1 MLIPKNRFLTSL
13 IFCILLAIGTANRS
27 LAKPDQERTE
37 PSTQIDVV
45 IALDVS
51 GSMSGLIASAKQR
64 LWDIVNQL
72 GRAQPR
78 PELRIAIVSY
88 GNPGYGQHTG
98 YVRIDLPFTS
108 DLDAVNQTLFGFGTN
123 GGEEYV
129 ARVVSTSIARLAWST
144 GQDALR
150 ILFVA
155 GNEAATQDPQISIR
169 QATQMANAKG
179 IVVNTIFCGD
189 ENDNISAG
197 WREVASMTNGLY
209 ASIDQNSAAVA
220 NIVTPQDEKLTE
232 LNQALNETYLAYGE
246 SGFRFRANQ
255 LEQDKNASAM
265 SSTAIASRV
274 ATKAGF
280 LYNSSAWDLV
290 DAVKSG
296 QPLEEIAVEDLPD
309 NMQSMDDEER
319 EEFVKKQA
327 EKRDAIKA
335 EIITL
340 DKDRRDFIAIE
351 RERMAQTAPKGLD
364 EVIQEGLRSLAEEK
378 GFTFEDN

>member
-1 MLIPKNRFLTSL
+1 
-13 IFCILLAIGTANRS
+13 
-27 LAKPDQERTE
+27 
-37 PSTQIDVV
+37 
-45 IALDVS
+45 
-51 GSMSGLIASAKQR
+51 
-64 LWDIVNQL
+64 
-72 GRAQPR
+72 
-78 PELRIAIVSY
+78 
-88 GNPGYGQHTG
+88 
-98 YVRIDLPFTS
+98 
-108 DLDAVNQTLFGFGTN
+108 
-123 GGEEYV
+123 
-129 ARVVSTSIARLAWST
+129 
-144 GQDALR
+144 
-150 ILFVA
+150 
-155 GNEAATQDPQISIR
+155 
-169 QATQMANAKG
+169 
-179 IVVNTIFCGD
+179 
-189 ENDNISAG
+189 
-197 WREVASMTNGLY
+197 MTNGLY

-309 NMQSMDDEER
+309 SMQSMDDEER

-340 DKDRRDFIAIE
+340 DKDRRDFIAKE
-351 RERMAQTAPKGLD
+351 REKMAQTAPKGLD

-378 GFTFEDN
+378 GFTFEDD